1 MIRLFSKKWNSL
13 KEQDLELYLIGWF
26 EFENIIY
33 YDLDPYIVS
42 LFKEKKKNIKDLIQK
57 FNGSF
62 SFIFVQENKISIIA
76 DRNRSY
82 PVLYFIKDNEVIV
95 TDHIS
100 KYSETTNTVFS
111 PSDILAEQYFVS
123 SYIFGKYTLFES
135 VFSTQAGEIVS
146 IDRETKIFTS
156 QSYFQWLP
164 NMNLSAERREKNNE
178 AKKQDR
184 ILQSVIKRMIKS
196 CPNVNNWIIPLSGGY
211 DSRVIVNYLYKLGVK
226 NVICFSYGIKN
237 NKQSEISQQVAEA
250 LGYEW
255 HFIDYEEWTAKIQK
269 TSLIEGYID
278 FAFNGC
284 STSHLQDFT
293 AVYALKQLNI
303 LKENDVFIPGHTLDF
318 ITGGHLTE
326 SMQDIKT
333 VKDVIP
339 NIKRHLS
346 NLGYYSYNRKLK
358 KHIINIIKRI
368 NISSKQ
374 IPEYFNWKERQSKFI
389 VNSVRCY
396 EFFGFDWRVP
406 LWDKEIVDYWMK
418 VEFDYR
424 LDRKMFKEIFK
435 NYLVVDELKSVPFF
449 NDLKQENKP
458 SLKQRIKNAIPINIK
473 NSLRKYGFKT
483 TSYYNVNEGLSIVYS
498 DKNEKVNDFLSHEK
512 HPIKLQS
519 FLLKYYRNQEVR
531 YFGINT
537 VTSLLLLKKYYNK

>member
-1 MIRLFSKKWNSL
+1 MIRLFSKKWSSL

-42 LFKEKKKNIKDLIQK
+42 LFREKKKNIKDLIQK

-111 PSDILAEQYFVS
+111 PSDILADQYFAS
-123 SYIFGKYTLFES
+123 TFIFDKYTLFQE
-135 VFSTQAGEIVS
+135 VFSIQAGEIVC
-146 IDRETKIFTS
+146 IDRETKDYTYHA
-156 QSYFQWLP
+156 YFQWLP
-164 NMNLSAERREKNNE
+164 NMNLSIEGRENTNDT
-178 AKKQDR
+178 KKQDK
-184 ILQSVIKRMIKS
+184 ILQNVIKRMIKS

-255 HFIDYEEWTAKIQK
+255 HFIDYEEWTGKLQK
-269 TSLIEGYID
+269 TTLIEKYID
-278 FAFNGC
+278 YAFNGC
-284 STSHLQDFT
+284 SASHLQDFT

-318 ITGGHLTE
+318 ITGGH
-326 SMQDIKT
+326 
-333 VKDVIP
+333 
-339 NIKRHLS
+339 
-346 NLGYYSYNRKLK
+346 
-358 KHIINIIKRI
+358 
-368 NISSKQ
+368 
-374 IPEYFNWKERQSKFI
+374 
-389 VNSVRCY
+389 
-396 EFFGFDWRVP
+396 
-406 LWDKEIVDYWMK
+406 
-418 VEFDYR
+418 
-424 LDRKMFKEIFK
+424 
-435 NYLVVDELKSVPFF
+435 
-449 NDLKQENKP
+449 
-458 SLKQRIKNAIPINIK
+458 
-473 NSLRKYGFKT
+473 
-483 TSYYNVNEGLSIVYS
+483 
-498 DKNEKVNDFLSHEK
+498 
-512 HPIKLQS
+512 
-519 FLLKYYRNQEVR
+519 
-531 YFGINT
+531 
-537 VTSLLLLKKYYNK
+537 